1 MSEFWRY
8 FHDRLAWPL
17 IHAPGPLAGLV
28 RGLALSLD
36 SARDDSVYF
45 RRQWFPE
52 LCEAELVP
60 DFGKSRGLVRHPKE
74 SAEAFR
80 SRVVN
85 AWRWHQ
91 LGGRTEGLPEILR
104 FYGFEALRLESLR
117 RYQPSRWAEFQI
129 GLKTPATQAEQD
141 ALLAD
146 LDTLLWLVNEYKPAR
161 SLLARVYTDTY
172 DRVPTVWSGG
182 SVEEQGWSNGFW
194 SRFSGVLWPGQD
206 GDIVVSFGMVRR
218 FLSERYNETGA
229 GLGVESRTGFLA
241 PYIDR
246 PVWSRSAWS
255 DVFPRNHGFTI
266 GEIVSLHWCVRTT
279 RSYPW
284 HGAWDSRHWQEA
296 ATWDRILPEWKMRW
310 RSWARVEAVFSWP
323 GDGKEPGEPVKVHGD
338 GTWGDVNACY
348 GRPQAVIY
356 QGTRWG
362 DAWGADPGRRELKI
376 LERRQDKGG
385 LCTPAVHPAR
395 PQTAGHALAACR
407 SAPLRE
413 RGWRGLW
420 SGRGWLADR
429 CPVAVAVLRSL
440 SAKHEDA
447 GAPRLS
453 GGALLTV
460 PCAALSSPVP
470 QWGGLDTVP
479 LASNPLHERRW
490 LGNPAGRRW
499 YDYTGITSIKEQTG
513 GSR

>member
-376 LERRQDKGG
+376 LERRQDKGRP
-385 LCTPAVHPAR
+385 LHAR
-395 PQTAGHALAACR
+395 RASRQAANGGPCACR
-407 SAPLRE
+407 
-413 RGWRGLW
+413 
-420 SGRGWLADR
+420 
-429 CPVAVAVLRSL
+429 
-440 SAKHEDA
+440 
-447 GAPRLS
+447 
-453 GGALLTV
+453 V
-460 PCAALSSPVP
+460 PFRAAS
-470 QWGGLDTVP
+470 
-479 LASNPLHERRW
+479 
-490 LGNPAGRRW
+490 
-499 YDYTGITSIKEQTG
+499 
-513 GSR
+513 